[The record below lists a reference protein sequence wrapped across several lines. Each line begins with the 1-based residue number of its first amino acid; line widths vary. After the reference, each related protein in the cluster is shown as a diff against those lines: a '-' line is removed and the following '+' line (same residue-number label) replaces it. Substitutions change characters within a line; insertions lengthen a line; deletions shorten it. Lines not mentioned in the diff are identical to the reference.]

1 MNIVGIQEIIQVSAI
16 AVLVRIKTSVPV
28 PMQMIKVA

>member
-1 MNIVGIQEIIQVSAI
+1 MNIAGIQEIIQVSAI
-16 AVLVRIKTSVPV
+16 AVLVHIETSVLV